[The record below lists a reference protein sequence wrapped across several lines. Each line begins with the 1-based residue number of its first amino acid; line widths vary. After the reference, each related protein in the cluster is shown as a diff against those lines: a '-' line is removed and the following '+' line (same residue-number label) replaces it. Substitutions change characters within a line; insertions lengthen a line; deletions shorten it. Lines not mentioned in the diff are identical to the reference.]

1 MTCSAKMCPSS
12 CELLLRFVKD
22 NVVARWA
29 KIGCGFKV
37 DTFLPLPKG
46 VSRSYFFSS
55 PLSHFLQEV
64 CKFLVKS
71 VAFIKPVWSLYWHWN
86 LYSKLLYSIPIKWNI
101 LEHALVCCAYQ
112 KGFLCYE
119 LDLPQIFG
127 CIGAGRTGNRVT
139 RFCVW
144 LVIGVELKYM
154 HMLLSF

>member
-64 CKFLVKS
+64 YKLLVKCCLYKTCPKS
-71 VAFIKPVWSLYWHWN
+71 VLAFRN

-154 HMLLSF
+154 HMFLSF

>member
-37 DTFLPLPKG
+37 DTFLPLPEG
-46 VSRSYFFSS
+46 VSRSYFFLS

-64 CKFLVKS
+64 CRCLVKS
-71 VAFIKPVWSLYWHWN
+71 AAFIKPVQAFRN

-101 LEHALVCCAYQ
+101 LEHVFGLV
-112 KGFLCYE
+112 GIPE
-119 LDLPQIFG
+119 
-127 CIGAGRTGNRVT
+127 
-139 RFCVW
+139 RFSLLWTQLASNIWLLWGWEKREQRNKIVCV
-144 LVIGVELKYM
+144 I
-154 HMLLSF
+154 SDR